1 MILMSFLRLMG
12 LGAFVAAGVDGLF
25 AVAGYGVG
33 GQGDDRAGVTLLA
46 QQDAVARLGR
56 RCLAPVAP
64 HSYHAGMRRI
74 VRNWLERHRHPASR
88 ALHAVGIPL
97 LIGGLLLGA
106 WQLWWGMWPL
116 WWRPLALILF
126 SYVLQWAGHRIE
138 GNDMGEVVLIK
149 RMLGQPFVAV
159 APRCGNDEG

>member
-1 MILMSFLRLMG
+1 
-12 LGAFVAAGVDGLF
+12 
-25 AVAGYGVG
+25 
-33 GQGDDRAGVTLLA
+33 
-46 QQDAVARLGR
+46 
-56 RCLAPVAP
+56 
-64 HSYHAGMRRI
+64 MRRI

-97 LIGGLLLGA
+97 LIGGVLLGT

-116 WWRPLALILF
+116 WWRPLALISF
-126 SYVLQWAGHRIE
+126 GYVLQWAGHRIE

-159 APRCGNDEG
+159 APRRGNDDG